1 MTSLEIA
8 LILAVLLNIVVS
20 VSIGRYIV
28 AGLRELATVL
38 PGALSEIIGENIPQG
53 IPEDFNPI
61 QMAVAQWI
69 QGQLTATDNKT
80 PLQDES
86 GKFVKQLE

>member
-1 MTSLEIA
+1 M
-8 LILAVLLNIVVS
+8 LNIVIS

-28 AGLRELATVL
+28 TGLRELATVL
-38 PGALSEIIGENIPQG
+38 PATLSEIIGENIPQG

-69 QGQLTATDNKT
+69 QSNLGAQQSNT

-86 GKFVKQLE
+86 GKFVKKLE